1 MIERAELAEEY
12 GTPLY
17 VYDLDRIAAARRDL
31 RAALP
36 GQVAIYYAV
45 KANPHPD
52 VLRAMREG
60 DGPPCRTEISSTG
73 ELAAVLDAG
82 FSGGDCLYTGPGKT
96 TAELREA
103 IGLGVRTFSVES
115 AGDLRRIGAVAAQ
128 HGVVA
133 NCLLRVNSASAAATT
148 SIRMTGTPSQFGF
161 DAETL
166 AAELPEL
173 RDVPGV
179 RLAGAHFFP
188 LSNARDEESLIAEFR
203 HTIAGAARLREETG
217 LPIELL
223 DIGGGFGAPYANPG
237 ERPAYPKLRDELERA
252 LDVHMPHWRDGS
264 PEIAVE
270 SGRHLVAD
278 CGELICQ
285 VVNVKRSRGRT
296 FVIVDAGI
304 NAFGGMSGLG
314 RLLPPSVGLSHPGGP
329 SAGTATIVG
338 PLCTPGDVIGREVEM
353 PPVEPG
359 DIIAIPNTG
368 AYGVTSSLLM
378 FLGRPAPVE
387 VAVRGGAVVS
397 ASRLGHHRVRQ
408 GGG

>member
-1 MIERAELAEEY
+1 MIERAELAERY

-36 GQVAIYYAV
+36 GQVTIYYAV

-82 FSGGDCLYTGPGKT
+82 FSGADCLYTGPGKT
-96 TAELREA
+96 TAELHET

-115 AGDLRRIGAVAAQ
+115 VTDLRRIGAVAKEY
-128 HGVVA
+128 GVTG

-161 DAETL
+161 DAESL
-166 AAELPEL
+166 AATMPEL

-179 RLAGAHFFP
+179 RLTGAHFFP

-217 LPIELL
+217 LPIDLL
-223 DIGGGFGAPYANPG
+223 DIGGGFGAPYAHPG

-252 LDVHMPHWRDGS
+252 LDVHMPRWRDGS

-278 CGELICQ
+278 CGELVCQ

-314 RLLPPSVGLSHPGGP
+314 RLLPPSVGLSHPAGP
-329 SAGTATIVG
+329 ASGTATIVG

-359 DIIAIPNTG
+359 DLIAVPNTG

-378 FLGRPAPVE
+378 FLGRPAPME

-397 ASRLGHHRVRQ
+397 ASRLGHHRAHQ